1 MAKKPKVVSK
11 APRNRR
17 EPKAS
22 RPHAPGYGIAEPDK
36 GEGLLA
42 WEWAV
47 TLLEKPE
54 NYWVA
59 TVHPAG
65 RPHVM
70 PVWGVWLEN
79 SFYFSTGRKSRKGR
93 NLASNAECVV
103 CNDNTDE
110 AVIVEGRAA
119 ELKDPVEL
127 KKLVMAYKKK
137 YEMDPTGMG
146 EPIFVVRP
154 RTVFGLIEKKFPDTA
169 TKWTFS

>member
-1 MAKKPKVVSK
+1 MKTKSTPVVKVQRSG
-11 APRNRR
+11 R

-22 RPHAPGYGIAEPDK
+22 RPHAPGYGIAKADR
-36 GEGLLA
+36 GDGLLP

-47 TLLEKPE
+47 ALLEKPE

-70 PVWGVWLEN
+70 PVWGVWLDN
-79 SFYFSTGRKSRKGR
+79 AFYFSTGRKSRKGR

-110 AVIVEGRAA
+110 AVIVEGKAAVVKDRA
-119 ELKDPVEL
+119 EL
-127 KKLVMAYKKK
+127 KKLVTAYKKK
-137 YEMDPTGMG
+137 YEMDPTSMG
-146 EPIFVVRP
+146 EPVFVVRP
-154 RTVFGLIEKKFPDTA
+154 RRVFGLIEKKFPDTA

>member
-1 MAKKPKVVSK
+1 MAKRSTVAAQGKVS
-11 APRNRR
+11 RR

-22 RPHAPGYGIAEPDK
+22 RPHAPGYGIAEANK
-36 GEGLLA
+36 GDGLLP

-47 TLLEKPE
+47 GLLEKPE

-70 PVWGVWLEN
+70 PVWGVWLDN
-79 SFYFSTGRKSRKGR
+79 AFYFSTGRKSRKGR

-110 AVIVEGRAA
+110 AVVVEGTAA
-119 ELKDPVEL
+119 EVKDRAEL
-127 KKLVMAYKKK
+127 KKLVAAYKKK
-137 YEMDPTGMG
+137 YEMDPTSME

-169 TKWTFS
+169 TRWTFS